1 MKFKSL
7 RQTVC
12 ILITIVGTVPL
23 LQVSNAQSVE
33 YVSAGTTAA
42 INTQNARY
50 MTAFSRRDAVALAK
64 LHSKDGTVLP
74 PKRAPIN
81 GRAAIESM
89 FATDFSKGA
98 AVLKLTTIELRQEGE
113 LLYETGAH
121 QVRAGQDI
129 NSDLLEEGSYL
140 VIWKQNGEGIWQL
153 YVDIWNL
160 L

>member
-7 RQTVC
+7 KKTVC
-12 ILITIVGTVPL
+12 RLITIVGTVSL
-23 LQVSNAQSVE
+23 FQVSNAQAVE
-33 YVSAGTTAA
+33 DVSADTMAV
-42 INTQNARY
+42 INAQNARY
-50 MTAFSRRDAVALAK
+50 MTAFSRSDAVALAK

-74 PKRAPIN
+74 PKKAPIN

-98 AVLKLTTIELRQEGE
+98 AVLTLTTIKLRQEGE
-113 LLYETGAH
+113 LLYETGTH
-121 QVRAGQDI
+121 QVRAGQDVK
-129 NSDLLEEGSYL
+129 SELLEEGSYL
-140 VIWKQNGEGIWQL
+140 VIWKQNDEGIWQL